1 MTGRCTNRYRIS
13 GRRVCQ
19 GMSCLLLLSG
29 MLSQAIGAEPDAD
42 QILRQLGRRQGLVA
56 LLGTQQAQRAI
67 ALAGNSELLIYVQ
80 SPASADVSAT
90 RRQVAKAG
98 YYGTRIFIQRG
109 PLAHIHLA
117 DNLADAVVTGDAGV
131 PQAELLRVVQ
141 PRGLVLQGTSSVTKP
156 VPAGTGEWTHPY
168 HGADNNPQADD
179 QLARA
184 PYLTRFLATPWYGPM
199 PEVTLSSGGRIF
211 KAFGHLAFK
220 EREWPMLGKLVAL
233 NGYNGAMLWQRDLQ
247 PGFMIH
253 RNTIVA
259 TPDILYL
266 ADNRS
271 CQMIDTATGKTVG
284 EIVVPEQAGDS
295 PSWKWMT
302 VRGDMLYALVGPPE
316 QLHQV
321 HRGDRK
327 ERGWPWSTVRATY
340 GPYQTSWGFGKTLI
354 AMHIPSRKL
363 RWTYRTEHPIDSRAL
378 CSNGR
383 QFFLYSHPRF
393 LSAVDASNGKRLWT
407 TSSPELLQAI
417 GKHDPAENPRLG
429 YATSS
434 YAKCNER
441 AIYFAGPQRKKLV
454 AVSAEDG
461 RLLWTHDDGNVQLV
475 LRKDGLY
482 AMGRVN
488 SSKKFDY
495 LTGKILADLKCFRG
509 NCTRATGAVDSIF
522 ARGYRHTGTLRFD
535 VHYETPRRLA
545 SMRPACQDGV
555 VSANGQLY
563 WGPWMCDCNHSLVG
577 VISLGSAGD
586 FNFSPPVNNRMRLET
601 FPAAVLEPAAI
612 TGSDDG
618 WPTYR
623 HDNRRAAATT
633 VSLPSDM
640 QPRWRQTTHTGN
652 QLTAPVTAGDWTFV
666 AGSDGV
672 VLGLET
678 ASGRKRWTA
687 YTGGGVRYPP
697 AYWENRVYVGS
708 ADGWVYCFEAQT
720 GQRLWRFRVAPAER
734 MIPVYGQLSSTWPV
748 ASGVLVQDG
757 VAYAAAGIAS
767 HDGTYVCALDAKTG
781 SLKWSNDESGNLIGE
796 KETVGVSV
804 QGHLLFH
811 QNKLYLAG
819 GNVASPA
826 IYDAGTGRCLNQ
838 LSHKPEPS
846 KDKPEQPKD
855 KPKPSKD
862 DHWKMQRSSRGSELF
877 LVDNQVVA
885 AGRMLY
891 KPPAKGPDSRYNGR
905 YELQATA
912 GDVIIQG
919 TNQSLRRL
927 SSTKD
932 DKGNPVTTWDTGGFH
947 ETMGLA
953 LTPTAV
959 LVVGQIAVP
968 AAAAGEAKQQAQPK
982 NKPAAQQPKPAI
994 AALDTSNGKT
1004 LWSHALPAPP
1014 TRWGLAVDYRGRVIV
1029 TLSDGSIVCLTGK

>member
-1 MTGRCTNRYRIS
+1 MIGPRTPGLQRCVWSSRW
-13 GRRVCQ
+13 G
-19 GMSCLLLLSG
+19 GLCLLLMTAMQG
-29 MLSQAIGAEPDAD
+29 QAHSAELDAD
-42 QILRQLGRRQGLVA
+42 QILRQLGRQQGLVA
-56 LLGTQQAQRAI
+56 VLGTQQAQRAI
-67 ALAGNSELLIYVQ
+67 QLARNSQLLVYVQ
-80 SPASADVSAT
+80 SPQSADVEKT
-90 RRQVAKAG
+90 RQQVASVG
-98 YYGTRIFIQRG
+98 YYGTRIFVHHG
-109 PLAHIHLA
+109 SLTKIHLA
-117 DNLADAVVTGDAGV
+117 DNLADAVVTDVADI
-131 PQAELLRVVQ
+131 PRAELLRVVQ
-141 PRGLVLQGTSSVTKP
+141 PRGLVLQGSNSEIKP
-156 VPAGTGEWTHPY
+156 VPDGTGEWTHPY

-259 TPDILYL
+259 TPDVLYL

-271 CQMIDTATGKTVG
+271 CQLIDTATGKTLD
-284 EIVVPEQAGDS
+284 EIVVPEEFANS

-302 VRGDMLYALVGPPE
+302 VQGDMLYALIGPQE
-316 QLHQV
+316 KLHPV

-327 ERGWPWSTVRATY
+327 VTGWPWSTVRATY
-340 GPYQTSWGFGKTLI
+340 GPYQTTWGFGKTLI
-354 AMHIPSRKL
+354 AMHIPSREL
-363 RWTYRTEHPIDSRAL
+363 RWTHRSEHPIDSRAL

-393 LSAVDASNGKRLWT
+393 LSAVDAATGKQLWT

-434 YAKCNER
+434 YAKCNQR

-454 AVSAEDG
+454 AVSAKDG

-482 AMGRVN
+482 AMGRVTT
-488 SSKKFDY
+488 SKKFDY
-495 LTGKILADLKCFRG
+495 LTGEILADLQCFRG

-535 VHYETPRRLA
+535 LHYETPRRLA

-577 VISLGSAGD
+577 VISLGSAGEFD
-586 FNFSPPVNNRMRLET
+586 FSPPVDNRTRLEVS
-601 FPAAVLEPAAI
+601 PAAAVQPQGTAASPA
-612 TGSDDG
+612 D

-623 HDNRRAAATT
+623 HDNHRGAATT
-633 VSLPSDM
+633 VSLPGDM
-640 QPRWRQTTHTGN
+640 QPRWQQKTHTNN
-652 QLTAPVTAGDWTFV
+652 QLTAPVTAGDMTFV
-666 AGSDGV
+666 GGADGI

-678 ASGRKRWTA
+678 SSGRKLWTA

-697 AYWENRVYVGS
+697 TYWEQRVYVGS
-708 ADGWVYCFEAQT
+708 ADGWVYCFEAKT
-720 GQRLWRFRVAPAER
+720 GTQLWRFRLAPAER
-734 MIPVYGQLSSTWPV
+734 LIPVYGRLSSTWPV
-748 ASGVLVQDG
+748 ASGVLVEDG

-767 HDGTYVCALDAKTG
+767 HDGTYVCALDARNG
-781 SLKWSNDESGNLIGE
+781 FLKWSNDESGNLIGE

-826 IYDAGTGRCLNQ
+826 IYDAANGQCLNQ
-838 LSHKPEPS
+838 LS
-846 KDKPEQPKD
+846 DKPEQ
-855 KPKPSKD
+855 SKD

-891 KPPAKGPDSRYNGR
+891 KPPAQGPDSRYNGR
-905 YELQATA
+905 YELQATS
-912 GDVIIQG
+912 GDIVIQG
-919 TNQSLRRL
+919 TNQTLRRL
-927 SSTKD
+927 APGKD
-932 DKGNPVTTWDTGGFH
+932 GQEKPTTVWDTGGFY
-947 ETMGLA
+947 ETTGLA
-953 LTPTAV
+953 LTPQAV
-959 LVVGQIAVP
+959 LVVGQIAIP
-968 AAAAGEAKQQAQPK
+968 ETDSESKSPAKQT
-982 NKPAAQQPKPAI
+982 AAKGQPAI
-994 AALDTSNGKT
+994 AALDPSNGKT
-1004 LWSHALPAPP
+1004 LWTHALPAPP
-1014 TRWGLAVDYRGRVIV
+1014 TRWGLAVDHQGRVIV
-1029 TLSDGSIVCLTGK
+1029 TLTDGRIVCLAGP